1 MQAFKL
7 LIAKVAMGSSLNR
20 PEAKAAFDL
29 IFEGAVTP
37 AQLGGFLM
45 ALRVRGETV
54 AEIAGAA
61 AALRQRMLP
70 VTAPPGAIDIV
81 GTGGDGCST
90 YNVSTLAALIT
101 AACGV
106 PVAKHGNRA
115 ASSKSGASDV
125 LRALGVGLDLAPREI
140 EACVREVGI
149 CFMFA
154 RLHHPAIRHAAGVR

>member
-7 LIAKVAMGSSLNR
+7 LIAKVATGSSLTR

-37 AQLGGFLM
+37 AQMGGFLM

-54 AEIAGAA
+54 AEIAGAVRA
-61 AALRQRMLP
+61 MRGKMLRIK
-70 VTAPPGAIDIV
+70 APRGAIDTC
-81 GTGGDGCST
+81 GTGGDGFGTLNIST
-90 YNVSTLAALIT
+90 SAALVV

-115 ASSKSGASDV
+115 MSSRSGAADV
-125 LRALGVGLDLAPREI
+125 LAAVGVNL
-140 EACVREVGI
+140 EA
-149 CFMFA
+149 
-154 RLHHPAIRHAAGVR
+154 